1 METFPIT
8 SDQIESSCNRIVE
21 SRGLSSS
28 FNQRCGEKE
37 FAENLHTNI
46 GIERELYKLCI
57 VNFPS
62 EPRGKAA
69 EGFHFLFCF

>member
-37 FAENLHTNI
+37 FAENRNRKGALQTLHS
-46 GIERELYKLCI
+46 KLSI
-57 VNFPS
+57 
-62 EPRGKAA
+62 
-69 EGFHFLFCF
+69 

>member
-37 FAENLHTNI
+37 FAENL

-62 EPRGKAA
+62 EPRGKA

>member
-28 FNQRCGEKE
+28 FNQRCGEPKE
-37 FAENLHTNI
+37 FAENLTYEHRNRKGALQT
-46 GIERELYKLCI
+46 LHSKLSI
-57 VNFPS
+57 
-62 EPRGKAA
+62 
-69 EGFHFLFCF
+69 

>member
-37 FAENLHTNI
+37 FAENLHTKI

-62 EPRGKAA
+62 EPRGKA